1 MLKNFWYAC
10 EFSQAVTQ
18 QPKQIAL
25 WQQTIVL
32 YRNSTGQVVALQ
44 DRCPHRGAAL
54 SLGKVEGDCLR
65 CPYHG
70 WKFQT
75 DGTCN
80 EIPANPPGVAIHP
93 QAGVK
98 SYLVREKY
106 GFIWLFWGNL
116 PPDECPPIPCLPE
129 FLNSSYRAVTVEL
142 EFQAHYS
149 RLLENLFDPVHATF
163 VHINTFG
170 SGDSHK
176 QQFLRQG
183 KLIWRDWGASAL
195 SILQQAPPKGMF
207 WRYIGKKKQSQI
219 ELDSSFYLPNLI
231 YQKFSFKSGLLFYI
245 CLVPIDDTTTK
256 VKLICF
262 RNFLTHTWFD
272 RWFRKLNLQI
282 LQEDKPIVESQRPHA
297 VPDDINAELHVAG
310 DALAI
315 AYRQLRQ
322 KCLNIEYK

>member
-10 EFSQAVTQ
+10 EFSQALTNRS
-18 QPKQIAL
+18 KQIVL

-32 YRNSTGQVVALQ
+32 YRDSTGQVVALK

-70 WKFQT
+70 WKFQS

-93 QAGVK
+93 QAGVQ
-98 SYLVREKY
+98 SYPVEEKY
-106 GFIWLFWGNL
+106 GFIWLFWGDL
-116 PPDECPPIPCLPE
+116 PPDECPPIPSLPE
-129 FLNSSYRAVTVEL
+129 FPDSSYRAVTVEL

-163 VHINTFG
+163 VHVNTFG
-170 SGDSHK
+170 GGDSNK
-176 QQFLRQG
+176 QQFLTQG
-183 KLIWRDWGASAL
+183 KLILRDWGAS
-195 SILQQAPPKGMF
+195 SIAIIQQAPLKAIY
-207 WRYIGKKKQSQI
+207 WQDIGKKKNSKVK
-219 ELDSSFYLPNLI
+219 LDSSFYLPNLV
-231 YQKFSFKSGLLFYI
+231 YQKIDFKSGLLFCI
-245 CLVPIDDTTTK
+245 ALVPIDDRTTK
-256 VKLICF
+256 VKLMCF
-262 RNFLTHTWFD
+262 RNFLTHSWFD

-282 LQEDKPIVESQRPHA
+282 LQEDKPVVESQRPYA
-297 VPDDINAELHVAG
+297 VPNDINAELHVAG

-315 AYRQLRQ
+315 AYRQLLQ
-322 KCLNIEYK
+322 KCLKME